1 MKTMIIAIGA
11 AILATSGAAQAQQ
24 GLSSEYEACI
34 GRAGSNTV
42 QSGMCAQKEITA
54 QDGRLNKAYKQVMQQ
69 LVSNPAKRNAL
80 RDRQRSWLKARD
92 YSCNID
98 GGTFDM
104 NCVVERTASRADTL
118 EGMVR
123 F

>member
-1 MKTMIIAIGA
+1 MRIALIA
-11 AILATSGAAQAQQ
+11 AATLMAGMAAQAQAQ
-24 GLSSEYEACI
+24 TGLSSTYETCTE
-34 GRAGSNTV
+34 RAGSNIV
-42 QSGMCAQKEITA
+42 QSGMCAQTEIVA
-54 QDGRLNKAYKQVMQQ
+54 QDARLNKAYKQVMQQ
-69 LVSNPAKRNAL
+69 FASNPAKRTAL

-92 YSCNID
+92 YKCNID

-104 NCVVERTASRADTL
+104 NCVVERTAARADVL